1 MIRQIPD
8 CYLLFLCYTGA
19 HRVTNGLS
27 TSRQCSSFD
36 HCACLI
42 SDGTLLR
49 LNLLPERRGITDMAS
64 ATRMRPV
71 FTSIFLMGSVVAAGG
86 GEDFTNNLFSDLA
99 PYVNYLRTAPFYL
112 LEYLLTITAW
122 AKVC

>member
-1 MIRQIPD
+1 
-8 CYLLFLCYTGA
+8 
-19 HRVTNGLS
+19 
-27 TSRQCSSFD
+27 
-36 HCACLI
+36 
-42 SDGTLLR
+42 
-49 LNLLPERRGITDMAS
+49 MAS